1 MSKNIDSEKI
11 KTIDTSVDE
20 EFKTNMFGF
29 WKTKRKSEGKPLTAE
44 EIEFYQSKKTTYDWK
59 NMLTVTLPM
68 AIFLALKKDMNEGSA
83 LTISL
88 LIGVFIGIMFN
99 IFKKNSKNENRN

>member
-11 KTIDTSVDE
+11 KMIDTSVDE

-59 NMLTVTLPM
+59 NMLTITLPM
-68 AIFLALKKDMNEGSA
+68 AIFLALKKDMNVGSA

-88 LIGVFIGIMFN
+88 LIGVFIGIILHLLQKIN
-99 IFKKNSKNENRN
+99 KK